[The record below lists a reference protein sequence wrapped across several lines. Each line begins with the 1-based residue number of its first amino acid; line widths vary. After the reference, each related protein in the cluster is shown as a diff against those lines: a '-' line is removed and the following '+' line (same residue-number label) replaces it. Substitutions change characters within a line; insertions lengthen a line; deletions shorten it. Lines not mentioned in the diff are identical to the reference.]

1 MLLCRFDPTEVYKW
15 FMELF
20 IDAYDLVMVPNV
32 YGMSQFA
39 DGGTFTTKPYI
50 SGSNYVLKM
59 YDETKGPWTEIWDAL
74 FWTFVGDHQELFLK
88 NPRSSMMARNWQK
101 FSDEKKHALYET
113 AEAFFHKVDA

>member
-1 MLLCRFDPTEVYKW
+1 
-15 FMELF
+15 
-20 IDAYDLVMVPNV
+20 MVPNV

-59 YDETKGPWTEIWDAL
+59 SDETKGSWTETWDSL
-74 FWTFVGDHQELFLK
+74 FWTFIGDHQELFLK

-101 FSDEKKHALYET
+101 FSELKRQEMYRT
-113 AEAFFHKVDA
+113 AEGFLI